1 MSKKENLFEKIKNG
15 PRKVR
20 IKKLC
25 KLMEYYG
32 FMAHKSKKEGFY
44 FTHDQ
49 LKDIELIRVPIP
61 HKENGA
67 SYVKQP
73 YVDKCIKAIEMLIEF
88 ESLGGSK

>member
-15 PRKVR
+15 SKKVR
-20 IKKLC
+20 IAKLC

-32 FMAHKSKKEGFY
+32 FEVYPSKEGYY

-49 LKDIELIRVPIP
+49 LKDIELVRVPIP
-61 HKENGA
+61 HKESGE

-73 YVDKCIKAIEMLIEF
+73 YVDKCIKAIKMLVDL
-88 ESLGGSK
+88 ES